1 VRGIFRGWEQ
11 SQVFDCISCYHVCMM
26 VGEAIQHLLR
36 SRNLTVAMFACAT
49 GMSRAQIYKLLQDK
63 HSPNLNT
70 IERMG
75 RALDLSVAEFM
86 TVLETIERSAPYS

>member
-1 VRGIFRGWEQ
+1 
-11 SQVFDCISCYHVCMM
+11 
-26 VGEAIQHLLR
+26 
-36 SRNLTVAMFACAT
+36 MFACAT